1 MALQGEILNDALK
14 TTFPEG
20 YVRVIRVEF
29 FNEDKRC
36 IVDASLF
43 ASKDASDA
51 AKRGEAREVEMF
63 RFRFDVPAGT
73 INPFAYAYEELRK
86 MPGLENVENV

>member
-1 MALQGEILNDALK
+1 MALEGEILNDSLK
-14 TTFPEG
+14 TTFPAG
-20 YVRVIRVEF
+20 YVRVVRVEF

-43 ASKDASDA
+43 ANKEASES

-63 RFRFDVPAGT
+63 RFRFDVPTGEV
-73 INPFAYAYEELRK
+73 NPFAYAYQELRK
-86 MPGLENVENV
+86 MPGLENVEDV